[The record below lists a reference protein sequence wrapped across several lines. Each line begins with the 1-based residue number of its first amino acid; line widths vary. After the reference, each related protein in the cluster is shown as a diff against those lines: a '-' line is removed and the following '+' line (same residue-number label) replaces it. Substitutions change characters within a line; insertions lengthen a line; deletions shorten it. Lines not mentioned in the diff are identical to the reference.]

1 MERLGRIILVAER
14 VPEPGLAAPS
24 FLLLEI
30 RMRSDDVGGRGENLG
45 EVAVPVEQQD
55 RGLRVPPR
63 QVTEKLVNSLGEP
76 LWSAPKLTFG
86 DKYVAIAGSNQ
97 NVRRRYGRRV
107 ENRRAVEPENS
118 GANRW

>member
-97 NVRRRYGRRV
+97 NVRLALII
-107 ENRRAVEPENS
+107 ECFA
-118 GANRW
+118 GA